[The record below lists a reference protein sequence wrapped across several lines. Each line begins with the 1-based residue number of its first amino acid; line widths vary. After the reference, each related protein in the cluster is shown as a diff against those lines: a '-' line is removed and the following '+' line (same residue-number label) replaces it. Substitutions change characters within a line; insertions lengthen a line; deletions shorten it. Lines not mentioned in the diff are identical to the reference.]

1 MKVKTAYRPLR
12 DKNIAAEN
20 SEPEIKIDGE
30 RPEATV
36 GMGAHIPGED
46 GAVNVAVAEAVQADE
61 AALALQRQIDALQQS
76 EQLQRQ
82 HRATMAQ
89 QRPSHDQ
96 LLHHWR
102 TNHGMSEAD
111 ERFLREN
118 PELIDNPQLTA
129 IAANEAAQMGHAR
142 DTEAHRE
149 ATLELFHQHL
159 AHLQAQAPANSAPQ
173 PTPEFFQP
181 PPPPPPAPPDRAAI
195 YSAPV
200 SRGEVGGYRE
210 PSPSQVR
217 LTVEQKQIAAAS
229 GISDVQYAKN
239 LLRLEREKRSGER
252 QQ

>member
-1 MKVKTAYRPLR
+1 MARLKTAYRP
-12 DKNIAAEN
+12 NIPAET
-20 SEPEIKIDGE
+20 EPEIKIDGE

-102 TNHGMSEAD
+102 TQHGMSEAD
-111 ERFLREN
+111 ERFLRGN
-118 PELIDNPQLTA
+118 PAMIDHAQLTA
-129 IAANEAAQMGHAR
+129 IAANEAAQQGHQR
-142 DTEAHRE
+142 DSDTHRQ
-149 ATLELFHQHL
+149 ATKAIFDQHL
-159 AHLQAQAPANSAPQ
+159 ARLQAQAPANSAPQ
-173 PTPEFFQP
+173 PTAAFFQP
-181 PPPPPPAPPDRAAI
+181 PPPPAPKDKAAM

-217 LTVEQKQIAAAS
+217 LTLEQKEIARAS
-229 GISDVQYAKN
+229 GISETAYARN
-239 LLRLEREKRSGER
+239 LLRMEREKRSGER